1 MRELDNY
8 PRPWRTTTTPRAHK
22 TGGGHNYHIRAAN
35 GMYVAER
42 LMGGEDVAA
51 LIVESVNERK
61 ESIASL
67 RTQLATMAELNNSQR
82 EILHAVAV
90 QRDEAVARAE
100 AAERERDGFQAWA
113 NTLESCAW
121 QDAGFCPHCGADD
134 VRKSVDVLEPD
145 VAKEIRYCCSCGTAW
160 AVKDAAQP
168 RA

>member
-1 MRELDNY
+1 MREIDNY
-8 PRPWRTTTTPRAHK
+8 PRPWRTTKTPRAHK

-90 QRDEAVARAE
+90 QRDEAAARAE
-100 AAERERDGFQAWA
+100 AAEIELAAVPWRAIAHMLDNVATDDDRQTVALWHLAKWGF
-113 NTLESCAW
+113 
-121 QDAGFCPHCGADD
+121 
-134 VRKSVDVLEPD
+134 
-145 VAKEIRYCCSCGTAW
+145 
-160 AVKDAAQP
+160 
-168 RA
+168 